1 MQSEKNSQLT
11 PHQRAPTDKAVPGG
25 QTTLE
30 RRFSRAQADLSDSR
44 EKLLLMILQNPE
56 DTFFLSSRD
65 LAKRYKVDGRPS
77 YEPFRHSDT
86 ESSLTS
92 LLTFERIS

>member
-11 PHQRAPTDKAVPGG
+11 PHKRAPTDKAVPGG

-56 DTFFLSSRD
+56 DHFFYRPGTWQSVTKSMQ
-65 LAKRYKVDGRPS
+65 RPS

-86 ESSLTS
+86 QSSLTS